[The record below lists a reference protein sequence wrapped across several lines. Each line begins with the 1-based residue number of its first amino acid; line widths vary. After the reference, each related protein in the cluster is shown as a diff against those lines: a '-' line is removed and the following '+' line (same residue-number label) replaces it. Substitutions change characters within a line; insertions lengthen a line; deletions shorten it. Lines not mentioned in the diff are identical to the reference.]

1 MATKKSSSGSGGF
14 QATQVTA
21 PSFSEMVGNAA
32 SGTGILGNRI
42 IGQNI
47 AGGRQ
52 SFLEGAQMLRTGGAF
67 AMNPALQAQFDE
79 QMRSLTKG
87 SQKDSKTLV
96 KLQGQ
101 LPKLQD
107 QLAKAKT
114 PAQRASIESKIGKLN
129 TQIEGVQGRLSA
141 TATKINELPGQ
152 LSSGQPNFVDLIK
165 DTNKEMY
172 GQIDRAQTFA
182 DQMGQMTDAG
192 RQLMDTGRAG
202 FQAREIGRGA
212 VGDQL
217 YSRATEM
224 AGSTGQ
230 LSPEA
235 ARNAVQSAR
244 QAFSARGLGTSMG
257 SAAAELLN
265 RDQYS
270 RQRMFQDLGFAQ
282 GIQQQD
288 MARQQANEESRR
300 LGTQLNMGMLGDAV
314 NYEQGLQNRGLGASL
329 QMAEIRGSTN
339 PYNVMLGFDPFGG
352 RASGSQAVGPAS
364 QLSAEQAR
372 LGLEA
377 NAFNANAT
385 NWQNALNRYGNYGG
399 QQSGMGAAIGGIGGM
414 ALGAGVGA
422 LLAAPTGG
430 MSVPMGMAIGSG
442 VGGGLGTG
450 LGGLFGR

>member
-1 MATKKSSSGSGGF
+1 MAKKKSSSGSGSF

-21 PSFSEMVGNAA
+21 PSFSGMVSNAA
-32 SGTGILGNRI
+32 SGTGVLGNNI

-52 SFLEGAQMLRTGGAF
+52 SFLEGANLLRTGGAF

-79 QMRSLTKG
+79 QMKSLTKG
-87 SQKDSKTLV
+87 SAKDSKTLV

-114 PAQRASIESKIGKLN
+114 PAQRASIESKIGRLN

-217 YSRATEM
+217 YSRATDM

-270 RQRMFQDLGFAQ
+270 RQRMFQDLGFASQ
-282 GIQQQD
+282 VQQQD

-314 NYEQGLQNRGLGASL
+314 NYEQGLQGRGLGASL
-329 QMAEIRGSTN
+329 QMADIRGKTN

-352 RASGSQAVGPAS
+352 RSSGSEASGPAAN
-364 QLSAEQAR
+364 LAGKAAE
-372 LGLEA
+372 LGLGA
-377 NAFNANAT
+377 DIYNAGATDYSKMFNK
-385 NWQNALNRYGNYGG
+385 YGNYGG
-399 QQSGMGAAIGGIGGM
+399 MQSSLTGSRFGDAALYTGTNLLSTVGSTFLKSYMG
-414 ALGAGVGA
+414 GAGGA
-422 LLAAPTGG
+422 
-430 MSVPMGMAIGSG
+430 
-442 VGGGLGTG
+442 
-450 LGGLFGR
+450 

>member
-14 QATQVTA
+14 QAQQITA
-21 PSFSEMVGNAA
+21 PSYGDMVGNAA
-32 SGTGILGNRI
+32 TGTGVLGNKI

-52 SFLEGAQMLRTGGAF
+52 SFLEGANLLRTGGAF
-67 AMNPALQAQFDE
+67 AMNPALQAQYDT
-79 QMRSLTKG
+79 QINALTKG
-87 SQKDSKTLV
+87 SAKDSKTLAN
-96 KLQGQ
+96 LQGQ
-101 LPKLQD
+101 LGKAQD
-107 QLAKAKT
+107 TLAKAKT
-114 PAQRASIESKIGKLN
+114 PAAQAAAQKKIDALN
-129 TQIEGVQGRLSA
+129 NQINTVNTRLSA

-270 RQRMFQDLGFAQ
+270 RQRMFQDLGFASQ
-282 GIQQQD
+282 VQQQD

-352 RASGSQAVGPAS
+352 RASGSQAVGPATNLAGTQA
-364 QLSAEQAR
+364 QLELAAR
-372 LGLEA
+372 GY
-377 NAFNANAT
+377 NAAAQDYSTMFNKF
-385 NWQNALNRYGNYGG
+385 GNYGG
-399 QQSGMGAAIGGIGGM
+399 MQSSPFMGAATG
-414 ALGAGVGA
+414 ALGGA
-422 LLAAPTGG
+422 ALG
-430 MSVPMGMAIGSG
+430 MQ
-442 VGGGLGTG
+442 VGGPWGAAAGG
-450 LGGLFGR
+450 VLGGLAGLGASYAR